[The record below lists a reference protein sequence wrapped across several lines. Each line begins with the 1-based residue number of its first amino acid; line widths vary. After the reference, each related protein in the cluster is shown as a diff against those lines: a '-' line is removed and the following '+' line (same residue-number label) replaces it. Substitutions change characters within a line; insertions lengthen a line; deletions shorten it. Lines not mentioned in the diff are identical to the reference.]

1 MKSVKI
7 AGIRLVNYL
16 NDGINWKDHKDIIL
30 DFWIA
35 TKSGQFG
42 FHPSMFKNM
51 FVVEELPM
59 KAQEAY
65 AQWFNSYN
73 FQNEDDKQWLKFV
86 DGTLNIFYRTSNP
99 TMLDD
104 GVWYVEM
111 MKSEVKAREIVENQL
126 YHGNPNINSFWKLDT
141 NSKPEEVGG
150 RRNGY
155 MFTRELSSI
164 GPSDVRGFYWAVA
177 FQCPETV
184 KLYYNDQNE
193 IKSKCINWA
202 ANAKNM
208 TLLKVTESGRFVIQQ
223 VFVKGKAWKDDRMV
237 PQSSLPN
244 SPLTGSGLVRWIH
257 QNYYN
262 MYGLWDAID
271 DTKKYIREQ
280 ANQRKNAINTMNDEE
295 IKIARLI
302 PDVETFI
309 ARGNVSRERRERNK
323 QVRQAIREKN
333 KLRERE
339 IKRKMRELEKEN
351 NRQKRRERGKLN
363 PLIAAKVQ

>member
-35 TKSGQFG
+35 NKSKDSGY
-42 FHPSMFKNM
+42 HPSMFKNM
-51 FVVEELPM
+51 FVVEELPVH
-59 KAQEAY
+59 AQEAY
-65 AQWFNSYN
+65 SRWFETYN
-73 FQNEDDKQWLKFV
+73 FQNEDDRLWLQFV
-86 DGTLNIFYRTSNP
+86 DGTLNLFYRTSNP
-99 TMLDD
+99 TLMNDD
-104 GVWYVEM
+104 VWYIEL
-111 MKSEVKAREIVENQL
+111 MKSEVKAREIVEEQL

-164 GPSDVRGFYWAVA
+164 GAGDLQGFYWAII

-184 KLYYNDQNE
+184 KLYYNDRNQVR
-193 IKSKCINWA
+193 SKCINWA

-208 TLLKVTESGRFVIQQ
+208 TLLKITESGRFIVDQ
-223 VFVKGKAWKDDRMV
+223 VFVKGKAWKDDRYM
-237 PQSSLPN
+237 PQSSLPT
-244 SPLTGSGLVRWIH
+244 SPLTGSGLSKWIYR
-257 QNYYN
+257 NYYN
-262 MYGLWDAID
+262 MYGVWDSID
-271 DTKKYIREQ
+271 ENKKYIREQ

-295 IKIARLI
+295 VKIGRLI
-302 PDVETFI
+302 PDVENFI
-309 ARGNVSRERRERNK
+309 ARGNVSRERRDRNK
-323 QVRQAIREKN
+323 QVRQSIREKN

-339 IKRKMRELEKEN
+339 INRKLREIEKST
-351 NRQKRRERGKLN
+351 NRQERRDRGKLN
-363 PLIAAKVQ
+363 PLIAAKMQ